1 MAEKWA
7 NLNHVPFPQ
16 VEKQVANFKEEELRE
31 WYVFEN
37 PDDLQCPTILHF
49 VIYNKTFREFKEPGE
64 LKKQLNS
71 MYVSK
76 LIYTGVRRE
85 TQ

>member
-7 NLNHVPFPQ
+7 NLNHVPFPP
-16 VEKQVANFKEEELRE
+16 VEKTAAKYKQEELRE

-49 VIYNKTFREFKEPGE
+49 VIYNKKFRKYKEPGIITKE
-64 LKKQLNS
+64 L
-71 MYVSK
+71 
-76 LIYTGVRRE
+76 
-85 TQ
+85 